1 MENCLVTKSW
11 LQWFTIHSY
20 ETHSQI
26 VSHAILLTL
35 GLTCK
40 FIPHL
45 VSKCAWS
52 EGWMN
57 SYWKR
62 QVLMFYPLGKKLRK
76 TLWGGGAGVHP
87 LLLIRPRVKT
97 RRYSPREQHS
107 ELPFFKRPQSMC
119 LNTAIVFSNPQG
131 IFSFSFYG
139 LNASSV
145 SICQGIATNEWQ
157 RAKVFPLSFILFL
170 LPLRSLLGHVI
181 TMFWSGHLD
190 NETVT

>member
-1 MENCLVTKSW
+1 MQIYTPPCLKMC
-11 LQWFTIHSY
+11 LKRGMNEQ
-20 ETHSQI
+20 
-26 VSHAILLTL
+26 LLKTS
-35 GLTCK
+35 GTD
-40 FIPHL
+40 
-45 VSKCAWS
+45 
-52 EGWMN
+52 
-57 SYWKR
+57 
-62 QVLMFYPLGKKLRK
+62 VLSSRKKTQKNLMG
-76 TLWGGGAGVHP
+76 GGGAGVHP